1 MGAGAF
7 TWIGGNLLYHARA
20 YGNQAESDFLMSLFG
35 SVGRDAS
42 LDGVGKLLDPERSIV
57 RVLGASGVVVSESY
71 HPKWTARWSDGS
83 ALPVYYAGPGLIYVP
98 TPSQDGA
105 LTLELGRAWTDYAV
119 WALVIFGI
127 VLVRWGRTA
136 DTSR

>member
-1 MGAGAF
+1 M
-7 TWIGGNLLYHARA
+7 LYHARA
-20 YGNQAESDFLMSLFG
+20 YGNAVESDFLMTLFG
-35 SVGRDAS
+35 AVRADAS
-42 LDGVGKLLDPERSIV
+42 VEGAASLRDPERSVV
-57 RVLGASGVVVSESY
+57 RVLGASGVVVSQSY

-83 ALPVYYAGPGLIYVP
+83 SLPVYYAGPGLIYVP

-127 VLVRWGRTA
+127 VLVWWRRTA